1 MHHQGSVT
9 ASARW
14 WHHLSLVTISDVC
27 LHMEAAAQGLG
38 LATLP
43 PAMRL
48 QMCWLKPPAASGATA
63 ATAESSETAFKLRF
77 EVDGM
82 ASVLLLVGILTR
94 LFRYVRMF
102 FTQTDP
108 MIF

>member
-14 WHHLSLVTISDVC
+14 WHHLSLVTINDVR

-43 PAMRL
+43 PAMRWHMRLL
-48 QMCWLKPPAASGATA
+48 QPPAASSQPEWAH
-63 ATAESSETAFKLRF
+63 
-77 EVDGM
+77 GM
-82 ASVLLLVGILTR
+82 FDDALD
-94 LFRYVRMF
+94 M
-102 FTQTDP
+102 Q
-108 MIF
+108 M

>member
-1 MHHQGSVT
+1 MQGDGESVPET
-9 ASARW
+9 PPNE
-14 WHHLSLVTISDVC
+14 
-27 LHMEAAAQGLG
+27 EAES
-38 LATLP
+38 
-43 PAMRL
+43 
-48 QMCWLKPPAASGATA
+48 LKPPAASGATA

-77 EVDGM
+77 EVDGR